1 MCGNPLLFK
10 NHKVFIYFIDH
21 ELLAH
26 HLCLCQY
33 FKKTLNIY
41 YSYLMEELIILAKSE
56 EWNFSILK
64 GKHSVMCTK
73 KTVEL

>member
-10 NHKVFIYFIDH
+10 NHKVFIYFIDY

-33 FKKTLNIY
+33 LKKNLK
-41 YSYLMEELIILAKSE
+41 YLLQLF
-56 EWNFSILK
+56 NGGTNDF
-64 GKHSVMCTK
+64 G
-73 KTVEL
+73 